1 LGEREKTTLRV
12 ASIVGRLFR
21 AGWLTGYY
29 PELGAFPTV
38 KTSLDQLEALEITP
52 LDSPEPELAYL
63 FKHIV
68 THEVTYESL
77 PFATRAK
84 LHEQL
89 AKYLETVGAAADT
102 IAFHYGRSD
111 NTAKKREYYQKAAD
125 AAQAVSAFITA
136 VEYLTRLLDLIPA
149 TDPARSGLALQLAG
163 THFGLGDFPAARAAI
178 AQAQAAAT
186 TDAERASALAVLG
199 SLTSNMGDY
208 AEAQTILAQA
218 VPLARA
224 SGDSLTLC
232 RTLNALGFVNWRQG
246 KLGDAKAA
254 HEESLTL
261 ARALGDLTRELSAL
275 TGLAMVVG
283 NLDEEER
290 LYHEVHTRAMAAG
303 NRATASV
310 ALNNL
315 GAVVIDRKEYAAARE
330 YMQQALALAREIGAQ
345 NSVALYLLNLAEIDI
360 KLGQLA
366 AARAGLHEG
375 LALAL
380 RLGSL
385 PWVVM
390 GMKDFALLAYAE
402 GQTERALALFGLAR
416 KQPAWSSDNQ
426 RELDAWFAERAL
438 DPSVVE
444 AGMKAGEALDWDE
457 TVRELL
463 KG

>member
-1 LGEREKTTLRV
+1 
-12 ASIVGRLFR
+12 
-21 AGWLTGYY
+21 
-29 PELGAFPTV
+29 
-38 KTSLDQLEALEITP
+38 
-52 LDSPEPELAYL
+52 
-63 FKHIV
+63 
-68 THEVTYESL
+68 
-77 PFATRAK
+77 
-84 LHEQL
+84 
-89 AKYLETVGAAADT
+89 
-102 IAFHYGRSD
+102 
-111 NTAKKREYYQKAAD
+111 
-125 AAQAVSAFITA
+125 
-136 VEYLTRLLDLIPA
+136 
-149 TDPARSGLALQLAG
+149 
-163 THFGLGDFPAARAAI
+163 
-178 AQAQAAAT
+178 
-186 TDAERASALAVLG
+186 
-199 SLTSNMGDY
+199 
-208 AEAQTILAQA
+208 
-218 VPLARA
+218 
-224 SGDSLTLC
+224 
-232 RTLNALGFVNWRQG
+232 
-246 KLGDAKAA
+246 
-254 HEESLTL
+254 
-261 ARALGDLTRELSAL
+261 
-275 TGLAMVVG
+275 VG